1 MAQGHRPDRV
11 GDQIR
16 QELGELLT
24 RGVVHDPG
32 IGFITLTRVKVTAD
46 LQLARVFYTSLGDGT
61 ARRET
66 ARALERATPFFRRHV
81 GARLQLRRVP
91 ELEFRFDESIASQD
105 RIEQI
110 LRDLHAEDAA
120 RATDAGDADG
130 SGATPPDEA
139 PPDAAART
147 EARDTGAAGDR
158 GKDAASHD
166 APPVAPDTPHANH
179 RD

>member
-16 QELGELLT
+16 QELSDLLT
-24 RGVVHDPG
+24 RGTVHDPG
-32 IGFITLTRVKVTAD
+32 IGFITLTRVKVSPD
-46 LQLARVFYTSLGDGT
+46 LQLARVFYTSLGDDK

-81 GARLQLRRVP
+81 GSRLQLRRVP
-91 ELEFRFDESIASQD
+91 ELDFRFDESVANQD

-110 LRDLHAEDAA
+110 LQQIHAEEAGRAA
-120 RATDAGDADG
+120 AAV
-130 SGATPPDEA
+130 PDEDA
-139 PPDAAART
+139 P
-147 EARDTGAAGDR
+147 AAGDPDP
-158 GKDAASHD
+158 GPHSPHD
-166 APPVAPDTPHANH
+166 DH